1 MSESSAFGFGQ
12 FVPGFDFLQNLSKT
26 AAQAA
31 PAAGA
36 VPGMA
41 SWVAPTL
48 SVEELDKRIQEL
60 KAVQFWLDQNATA
73 LKATIQAMEVQ
84 KMTLSTLQS
93 MNVNMADLAK
103 AFTVKP
109 PATEAQAAAAPE
121 EKSRASIFSPKTK
134 PTPEPVAEPEAEPEG
149 GSVDESL
156 DATVAEEAAES
167 DAQPKAA
174 SDKPAVDPMQWWGA
188 LTQQFQGIAAAAMK
202 DVASEAMKAGMAA
215 QNAAATGTA
224 ARNAGATAQ
233 SKTKTKTKTK
243 AKARSRA
250 TGAAAAQHAAKKVA
264 KPAPEAHKSSA
275 QPRAKSSTQTA
286 TNTAARS
293 SRPAAPKR
301 AAK

>member
-149 GSVDESL
+149 GSVDASL

-167 DAQPKAA
+167 DAQPKAT

-215 QNAAATGTA
+215 QNAAATGIA

-250 TGAAAAQHAAKKVA
+250 TGAVAAQPAAKKVA
-264 KPAPEAHKSSA
+264 KPAPAAHKSSA
-275 QPRAKSSTQTA
+275 QPRAKSSAQTA
-286 TNTAARS
+286 TKTAARS